1 MYDSTLKINVLILT
15 ILVIITSCLSLMDT
29 ITEKDFSGTQ
39 WHGTLKD
46 GDTIKVTLQEDMDAQ
61 IKYRHEI
68 YNSSWATINGKD
80 ASLGRLGIECEG
92 KYVWSISLDGQISKK
107 WSNLIYLKTMKHHS
121 DTSAIIYWNYK
132 NSNIEQQDTLFLN

>member
-1 MYDSTLKINVLILT
+1 MYDSTLKVNILILT
-15 ILVIITSCLSLMDT
+15 ILTITTSCVSLVDA
-29 ITEKDFSGTQ
+29 ITEKSFYGTQ
-39 WHGTLKD
+39 WQGILKD

-61 IKYRHEI
+61 IEYQDEI
-68 YNSSWATINGKD
+68 YDSSWATINGKD
-80 ASLGRLGIECEG
+80 ASLGRLGIKCEG